1 MSNILLINFDTTD
14 RNKWLSTIA
23 EASETHR
30 DCTSNDHI
38 ILGFNGINGTEKIT
52 PIHIVSL
59 ACLIESLARK
69 HVIVHIQNRETNAV
83 SNFLWENL
91 RFREYWAGG
100 QNFVPA
106 QDTNVF
112 NLWRIINN
120 EKEIHSRRI
129 HDYLKQT
136 FFQHKDLSAVQNSL
150 DEVYYNIFDH
160 ANADGNAFSF
170 IFYDKKNEK
179 LHVAVCDF
187 GIGIAK
193 SVRNALPEIP
203 DDMAALLKAME
214 YKFTTGSQTHN
225 MGMGLGNIKD
235 TCTEN
240 DILGIISNKG
250 CLFAKRENMRAYENT
265 FYFPGTL
272 IYYELSLSHFEE
284 EEIIDNFAL

>member
-1 MSNILLINFDTTD
+1 MIHHINFDTTD
-14 RNKWLSTIA
+14 RNKWLNTIA
-23 EASETHR
+23 DASEIFVNCTQK
-30 DCTSNDHI
+30 DCI
-38 ILGFNGINGTEKIT
+38 ELEFNGINGTEKIT

-59 ACLIESLARK
+59 ACLIEYFDRK
-69 HVIVHIQNRETNAV
+69 SALVRIPKRTNAV
-83 SNFLWENL
+83 SNYLWETL

-106 QDTNVF
+106 QHANVF
-112 NLWRIINN
+112 NLWRIIDD

-136 FFQHKDLSAVQNSL
+136 FFQNKDLSAVQNSL

-170 IFYDKKNEK
+170 IIYKNEK
-179 LHVAVCDF
+179 LYVAVCDF

-193 SVRNALPEIP
+193 SVRNTLSEIVDDATALR
-203 DDMAALLKAME
+203 KAME
-214 YKFTTGSQTHN
+214 YKFTTGSRTHN

-235 TCTEN
+235 SCTED
-240 DILGIISNKG
+240 DILGIISNNG
-250 CLFAKRENMRAYENT
+250 CLFAKREHMRAYEND

-272 IYYELSLSHFEE
+272 IYYELSLSHFDE
-284 EEIIDNFAL
+284 EEIIDNFVL